1 MLVVLLILWSSVLV
15 GFLLRRWP
23 QPWVSKLLTI
33 SIWLMLFIIG
43 IEVGGNEVLVESLG
57 QLGPKHSSSLYSPP
71 SAVVQ
76 GPYCCGD
83 VCSLKSMTAYAKQ
96 SVAQHPDLASEDC
109 GQQCTRALLSSSASR
124 ADACW
129 ATLEPMH
136 TYPTKPHST
145 VYVCYWYV

>member
-57 QLGPKHSSSLYSPP
+57 QLGAEALLIT
-71 SAVVQ
+71 VLTTL
-76 GPYCCGD
+76 CCG
-83 VCSLKSMTAYAKQ
+83 A
-96 SVAQHPDLASEDC
+96 
-109 GQQCTRALLSSSASR
+109 
-124 ADACW
+124 
-129 ATLEPMH
+129 
-136 TYPTKPHST
+136 
-145 VYVCYWYV
+145 